1 MKKALKWSFL
11 SISFITITFI
21 SVLFLNAMTSL
32 TADEPTIGAKV
43 SEEDMYNEKVS
54 NDYKQEE
61 IIQKD
66 TENNIV
72 ADEFGSFENYVSA
85 ITKDFNGETELSDIY
100 TPENMKYHLVVTS
113 TNYLKYYKEKDEIP
127 DNVQSLVDEGINVTN
142 DFENSDHPET
152 YYDDLKRIHNQLNEK
167 IESNN

>member
-1 MKKALKWSFL
+1 
-11 SISFITITFI
+11 
-21 SVLFLNAMTSL
+21 MTSL
-32 TADEPTIGAKV
+32 TADEPTIPVKASKK
-43 SEEDMYNEKVS
+43 DMYNETVS
-54 NDYKQEE
+54 NNYKQEE
-61 IIQKD
+61 TIQKD

-113 TNYLKYYKEKDEIP
+113 TNYLKYYKEKGEIP
-127 DNVQSLVDEGINVTN
+127 YNVQSLVDEGINVTN
-142 DFENSDHPET
+142 DFENSDHPDM
-152 YYDDLKRIHNQLNEK
+152 YYDDLKHIHKQLSEK